1 MNEVH
6 TFHQRYSM
14 VESMILIINTKYLIN
29 IYYIF
34 FINFFLFCF
43 RFSTKSD
50 IWAIGMTMYE
60 VIKLK
65 NAFSG
70 KNNNE
75 IINEMKNI
83 LTSGSYPK
91 LEESEKLYNKEMI
104 NTINLMLNVLYLFYF
119 FLFFYIYYY

>member
-1 MNEVH
+1 
-6 TFHQRYSM
+6 
-14 VESMILIINTKYLIN
+14 
-29 IYYIF
+29 
-34 FINFFLFCF
+34 
-43 RFSTKSD
+43 
-50 IWAIGMTMYE
+50 MYE

-91 LEESEKLYNKEMI
+91 LEESEELYDK
-104 NTINLMLNVLYLFYF
+104 
-119 FLFFYIYYY
+119 